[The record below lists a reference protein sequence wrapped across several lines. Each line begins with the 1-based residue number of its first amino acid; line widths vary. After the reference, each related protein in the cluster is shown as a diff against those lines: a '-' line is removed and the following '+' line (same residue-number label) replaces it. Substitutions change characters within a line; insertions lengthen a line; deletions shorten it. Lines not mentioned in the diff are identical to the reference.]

1 MNGAPPARGREAPC
15 QCKIGCPGF
24 RAPCVVCA
32 RARAAPLL
40 QRGEGRARVLS
51 RGRAGKERGFGGR
64 NLLTSFCL
72 VEMRITA
79 RIYARVRT
87 R

>member
-51 RGRAGKERGFGGR
+51 RDRAGKERELGGR